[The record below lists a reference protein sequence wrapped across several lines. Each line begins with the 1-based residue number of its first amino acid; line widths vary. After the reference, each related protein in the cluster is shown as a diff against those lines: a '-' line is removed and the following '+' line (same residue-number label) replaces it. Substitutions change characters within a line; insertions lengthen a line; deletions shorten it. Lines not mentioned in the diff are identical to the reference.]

1 MSLNTTGGTG
11 FYIGTT
17 AAAANL
23 TAFKADTY
31 VEVKE
36 IEDVGE
42 FGDDASAAEF
52 TSLKGTQG
60 NPRTVRIKGAQDAG
74 ILTLTCGR
82 DPLDAGQRAM
92 IEAQKSGWEEED
104 EFNFKVVA
112 SDAPAGGTPSTFFF
126 RGQVM
131 SAKVNFSGADDV
143 TRITFQIAI
152 NSEIL
157 EEVAEAA

>member
-1 MSLNTTGGTG
+1 MSISTTAGSA

-31 VEVKE
+31 VELKE

-42 FGDDASAAEF
+42 FGDEANAAEF
-52 TSLKGTQG
+52 TAINVDAG
-60 NPRTVRIKGAQDAG
+60 NARTIRAKGARDAG
-74 ILTLTCGR
+74 VLTITCAR

-92 IEAQKSGWEEED
+92 IAAEKD
-104 EFNFKVVA
+104 NDDDYNFKVVA
-112 SDAPAGGTPSTFFF
+112 SDAPSGGTPSTFFF
-126 RGQVM
+126 KGRVM

-143 TRITFQIAI
+143 TRITFQVAI
-152 NSEIL
+152 NTEIL
-157 EEVAEAA
+157 EEVAGD